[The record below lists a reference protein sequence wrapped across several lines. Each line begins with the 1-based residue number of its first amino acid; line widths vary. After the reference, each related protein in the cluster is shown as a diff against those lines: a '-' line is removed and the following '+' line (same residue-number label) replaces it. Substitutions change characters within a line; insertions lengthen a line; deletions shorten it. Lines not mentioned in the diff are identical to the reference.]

1 MAYQVVELAL
11 KRGLRVPQELS
22 VVGIDDSYLAGMGK
36 VQLTSF
42 PHPKEMLG
50 RKVAENLMEMFRK
63 PDFNG
68 NYLFESEP
76 VYRESVWDLKNQTI
90 YSGAAEEKPG
100 REDS

>member
-1 MAYQVVELAL
+1 
-11 KRGLRVPQELS
+11 
-22 VVGIDDSYLAGMGK
+22 MGK

-50 RKVAENLMEMFRK
+50 RKVAENLMELFRK
-63 PDFNG
+63 PDFDG

-76 VYRESVWDLKNQTI
+76 VYRESVWDLNAQMI
-90 YSGAAEEKPG
+90 YKGAADETPQ